1 MQSSARGPR
10 KNASQT
16 AMSNQ
21 QTVDIFKLI
30 RDSPSAIAT
39 PNPIDK
45 IPSGAWNSCCAH
57 RFFLRQTQNLISSIL
72 WISSAAPIKFH
83 HSQRE
88 LGDKQCASHQSRRT
102 TRLTSTANERS
113 HPLIVKMQEAIPPTS
128 PGSWRTVLPIS
139 PISQHRQELQPQ
151 LYLTPSRTTTSH
163 FPSQDQA
170 GQECL
175 EMETE
180 GCLERPRTA
189 NMGHEVAARP
199 IESPMRLRN
208 DGQSRQG
215 FACRSESTSAVMRL
229 SLDGT
234 SPYYWARVLAKNAS
248 GHFPPIKS
256 MIGGCE
262 HMGAPVLGT
271 VPLLIARPAQPQTM
285 FLDRFSSIESL
296 IGGRGILQ
304 DLLKTFEHRKAA
316 IAQ

>member
-1 MQSSARGPR
+1 
-10 KNASQT
+10 
-16 AMSNQ
+16 
-21 QTVDIFKLI
+21 
-30 RDSPSAIAT
+30 
-39 PNPIDK
+39 
-45 IPSGAWNSCCAH
+45 
-57 RFFLRQTQNLISSIL
+57 
-72 WISSAAPIKFH
+72 
-83 HSQRE
+83 
-88 LGDKQCASHQSRRT
+88 
-102 TRLTSTANERS
+102 
-113 HPLIVKMQEAIPPTS
+113 MQEAIPPTS
-128 PGSWRTVLPIS
+128 PGSWRTILPIS
-139 PISQHRQELQPQ
+139 PFPQHRQEPQAQ
-151 LYLTPSRTTTSH
+151 LYLTPSRTTTPH

-199 IESPMRLRN
+199 VESPMRLRN

-229 SLDGT
+229 SLNGT
-234 SPYYWARVLAKNAS
+234 SPYHRARVLANNSS

-285 FLDRFSSIESL
+285 FLDRFSAVESL